1 MTLALGGVGGSRATK
16 FTLEYLKSLRRL
28 DMGNLLE
35 VVEDE
40 IYSRCP
46 TRFLS
51 AMVLLLRSKQGLNVR
66 SIQEEKEE
74 EEEEE
79 GEGGGGGGA
88 IWSIPMCC
96 SRPEDLTGQAPAGRQ
111 ILSLK
116 SAFGDKFS

>member
-1 MTLALGGVGGSRATK
+1 
-16 FTLEYLKSLRRL
+16 
-28 DMGNLLE
+28 MGNLLQ

-40 IYSRCP
+40 IYLRCP

-66 SIQEEKEE
+66 SIQKEKEE

-79 GEGGGGGGA
+79 REGGGGGGA

-96 SRPEDLTGQAPAGRQ
+96 SRLEDLTPQAPAGRKE
-111 ILSLK
+111 LSLK
-116 SAFGDKFS
+116 SAFRDKFPNFRITLSQTSSKEMIEKL